1 MEPMV
6 DWREHI
12 EMNAAV
18 MGGKPVVRGT
28 RITVEIVLD
37 WLAAGWSEA
46 EIYQN
51 YPRLSPASL
60 KAIFAFARERISEQL
75 HAVTPEAA

>member
-1 MEPMV
+1 M

-12 EMNAAV
+12 HSDPDV
-18 MGGKPVVRGT
+18 MSGKPVIRGT

-46 EIYQN
+46 ELFDN
-51 YPRLSPASL
+51 YPRLTAEGL
-60 KAIFAFARERISEQL
+60 KAVFAFSREVVSAQL
-75 HAVTPEAA
+75 YAPVRQAA